1 MNKEDRLYKDRY
13 VILFYERDDDTLKYM
28 FDNIRQVCKELKWE
42 LNQRNLN
49 IIQVNIAR
57 SLRRKNHQTNLFRGQ
72 CLRVYIVDV
81 CDESE

>member
-28 FDNIRQVCKELKWE
+28 FDNVRQVCKELKWE
-42 LNQRNLN
+42 LNRRNLN
-49 IIQVNIAR
+49 IIQINITR

>member
-1 MNKEDRLYKDRY
+1 MNQDRLYKDRY

-42 LNQRNLN
+42 LNRRNLN
-49 IIQVNIAR
+49 IIQVNITR

>member
-1 MNKEDRLYKDRY
+1 MNQDRLYKDRY

-28 FDNIRQVCKELKWE
+28 FDNVRQVCKELKWE
-42 LNQRNLN
+42 LNKRNLN
-49 IIQVNIAR
+49 IIQINITR

>member
-1 MNKEDRLYKDRY
+1 MNQDRLYKDRY

-28 FDNIRQVCKELKWE
+28 FDNVRQVCKELKWE
-42 LNQRNLN
+42 INRRNLN
-49 IIQVNIAR
+49 IIQVNITR

>member
-1 MNKEDRLYKDRY
+1 MNQDKLYKDRY

-28 FDNIRQVCKELKWE
+28 FDNVRQICKELKWE
-42 LNQRNLN
+42 INKRNLN
-49 IIQVNIAR
+49 IIQVNITR

>member
-1 MNKEDRLYKDRY
+1 MNQDRLYKDRY

-28 FDNIRQVCKELKWE
+28 FDNVRQVCKELKWE
-42 LNQRNLN
+42 INKRNLN
-49 IIQVNIAR
+49 IIQINITR

>member
-1 MNKEDRLYKDRY
+1 MTQDRLYKDRY

-42 LNQRNLN
+42 LNRRNLN

-57 SLRRKNHQTNLFRGQ
+57 SLKRKSHQTNLFRGQ

>member
-28 FDNIRQVCKELKWE
+28 FDNVRQVCKELKWE
-42 LNQRNLN
+42 INKRNLN
-49 IIQVNIAR
+49 IIQINITR